1 MLYIYIVCILL
12 ALILF
17 WALFVFNAMIYK
29 RNLCKEAWS
38 NIDVQLNRRY
48 VLIPNLVEAVKGYMN
63 FEQSVLTKI
72 TQLRTQCLQIPSNDI
87 SQRAQS
93 ENLLSNALSQ
103 FWGLVE
109 NYPDLKANETVLR
122 LQHDLTDTEDQIQLS
137 RRYYNGTVRNFNSLI
152 QYFPNNLLAKICRF
166 TAQDYFQLEN
176 QGQRVAP
183 VVHLDERG

>member
-1 MLYIYIVCILL
+1 MMYIYIVSILL
-12 ALILF
+12 ALLLF
-17 WALFVFNAMIYK
+17 WALFVFNTMIYK
-29 RNLCKEAWS
+29 RNLVREAWS

-63 FEQSVLTKI
+63 FEQSVLMKI
-72 TQLRTQCLQIPSNDI
+72 TQLRTQCLQIPANEI

-93 ENLLSNALSQ
+93 ENLLSNALTQ

-152 QYFPNNLLAKICRF
+152 QYFPNNLLAKICNFR
-166 TAQDYFQLEN
+166 TQDYFQLEN
-176 QGQRVAP
+176 QAQRQAP
-183 VVHLDERG
+183 IVNIHDRG